1 MSTNQLKL
9 KFREFFSVLE
19 LNSLLKK
26 LKSKLNTYQVQI
38 LSFVLFFISVFWFL
52 SVLSYF
58 FSGTNDQSILE
69 SQSDETVGIIQN
81 WMGFIGAWLAHNS
94 IIHGIGFLAIF
105 IPIYFA
111 GFAYSLLNSHFQRF
125 FTKIHRHFLFAML
138 WLSTFFAFW
147 NITLSFHNNYL
158 GGGIG
163 LVIIDSVK
171 SLIGLFGAFLFLAT
185 SGGIYIWLTFFKKV
199 SFLSDKEIFKPKAKK
214 ISKTEK
220 KPEKKT
226 ENLEENEAEIDK
238 DLIEFEVKK
247 IPNNETTEKKHVE
260 KEEKNENSD
269 EKLEFSVRKV
279 NSAENLTNE
288 IVPAS
293 VEEFQSKNQNNN
305 NSTTDYFSENALKDD
320 LILEITNEAEKMSSK
335 KIQEPTQTIEEPI
348 SGETTNNSVEI
359 SEEIEFSVEDTENK
373 DTEDYESVVENED
386 EDEDDFEEINAFET
400 LSLNKLS
407 VKPTI
412 KNNAPILSSSNQNH
426 NISAEKPSVQNIETK
441 KTFEENSVEE
451 NETLVHQTYDEENNL
466 NFSVV
471 EKQEENLTEEEKAQ
485 IEKDFLESLDSK
497 LFDPKLD
504 LSNYKYPTAELL
516 EQYNSSDKPAYTP
529 EELEIKKNRILNTL
543 RNYKIEITS
552 IKATVG
558 PTITLF
564 EIVPAPGIKVSKIKN
579 LEDDIA
585 LSLSALGIRI
595 IAPMPGK
602 GTIGIEI
609 PNSNPKMVSFRSV
622 IESRSFKQSTAA
634 LPIAMGKTISNDIFL
649 ADLTKMPHLLI
660 AGATGQGKSVGL
672 NTIIASILY
681 KKHPAEVKFV
691 LIDPKKVEMTLYQI
705 IEKHF
710 LAKLPDMEDATITD
724 TQQVVRVLN
733 SLTVEM
739 DERYDLLKKARVR
752 NLKDYNKKF
761 KERKLNPKK
770 GHRYLPYIV
779 LVIDELADLMMTA
792 GKEVEAPIARLA
804 QLARAI
810 GIHLVVATQRPSVNV
825 ITGMIK
831 ANFPARMSYRVI
843 SKIDSRTIL
852 DSNGADQ
859 LIGRGDMLFSTGTD
873 LIRVQ
878 NAFIDTPEVEKLVHF
893 IADQQAYPS
902 AYLLPEVKNEDDD
915 DESEFFSFDERD
927 KLFEEAAKLVVV
939 HQQGSTSL
947 IQRRLKVGYNRAGRI
962 IDQLEQAGIVGPF
975 VGSKARDVLI
985 ADEIELE
992 QYLSELV

>member
-9 KFREFFSVLE
+9 KFREFISVLE
-19 LNSLLKK
+19 LNGLLKK

-38 LSFVLFFISVFWFL
+38 LSFTLFFISVFWFL

-69 SQSDETVGIIQN
+69 SQSDQATGIIQN

-105 IPIYFA
+105 IPVYFA
-111 GFAYSLLNSHFQRF
+111 GFAYSLLNFHFQRF
-125 FTKIHRHFLFAML
+125 FTKIHRHFLFATL

-147 NITLSFHNNYL
+147 NIALSFQNNYL

-163 LVIIDSVK
+163 LVIIDSVR

-199 SFLSDKEIFKPKAKK
+199 SFLSDREIFKPKANK
-214 ISKTEK
+214 ISKK
-220 KPEKKT
+220 GNKPEKKT
-226 ENLEENEAEIDK
+226 DKLEENEAEIDK

-247 IPNNETTEKKHVE
+247 IPNSEKEEKKHVK

-269 EKLEFSVRKV
+269 EKLEFSVRKI
-279 NSAENLTNE
+279 NSAENLSNE
-288 IVPAS
+288 IVPVS
-293 VEEFQSKNQNNN
+293 VEELQSKNQNKK
-305 NSTTDYFSENALKDD
+305 NSATDYFSENALKDE
-320 LILEITNEAEKMSSK
+320 LILEITNEAKKMSSK
-335 KIQEPTQTIEEPI
+335 KIEQVPQIIQKPI
-348 SGETTNNSVEI
+348 SDDAINDSDEI
-359 SEEIEFSVEDTENK
+359 SEEFELSVENTKHK
-373 DTEDYESVVENED
+373 DDKEYESLVENED
-386 EDEDDFEEINAFET
+386 DDFDEINAFET

-412 KNNAPILSSSNQNH
+412 KHNATILSSTTQNH
-426 NISAEKPSVQNIETK
+426 NISAEKPSVQNSETK
-441 KTFEENSVEE
+441 KIFEENSIEE
-451 NETLVHQTYDEENNL
+451 DETLVHQTFDEENNL

-485 IEKDFLESLDSK
+485 IEKNFLESLDSK

-504 LSNYKYPTAELL
+504 LSNYKYPSAELL

-543 RNYKIEITS
+543 RNYKIEISS

-595 IAPMPGK
+595 IAPIPGK

-649 ADLTKMPHLLI
+649 EDLTKMPHLLI

-752 NLKDYNKKF
+752 NLQDYNKKF

-902 AYLLPEVKNEDDD
+902 AYLLPEVKNEEEA

-962 IDQLEQAGIVGPF
+962 IDQLEHAGIVGPF